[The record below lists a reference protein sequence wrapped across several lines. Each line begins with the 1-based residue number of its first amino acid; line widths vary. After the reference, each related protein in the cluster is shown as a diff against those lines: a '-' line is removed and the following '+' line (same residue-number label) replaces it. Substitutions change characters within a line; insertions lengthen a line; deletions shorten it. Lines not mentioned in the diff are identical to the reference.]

1 MTVIN
6 DFVPLP
12 GWVGVYLKDDG
23 GSFECRNLPGVVLEY
38 TDEDDDDYSNIMPAA
53 FQPLGNGLEADL
65 RAFDYIHENDFSKR
79 YGGAQW
85 DLKNVNTDIVVN
97 DDGDLQ
103 PITTFAIAV
112 TNGTELNVYD
122 GIGIDCEVLPGTT
135 KFVIAESQHLA
146 LEDYQRAIGP
156 AEHDDESEQEK

>member
-1 MTVIN
+1 MTIIN

-12 GWVGVYLKDDG
+12 GYGGVYLKDG
-23 GSFECRNLPGVVLEY
+23 GGFEFRNLPGVVLEC

-85 DLKNVNTDIVVN
+85 DLKNVNTDVIVD
-97 DDGDLQ
+97 DDGDTH
-103 PITTFAIAV
+103 PVTTFSITV
-112 TNGTELNVYD
+112 SNGSEFNVYD
-122 GIGIDCEVLPGTT
+122 GIGIDSEVLPSTT
-135 KFVIAESQHLA
+135 KFLIGDNQRQA
-146 LEDYQRAIGP
+146 L
-156 AEHDDESEQEK
+156 DDH